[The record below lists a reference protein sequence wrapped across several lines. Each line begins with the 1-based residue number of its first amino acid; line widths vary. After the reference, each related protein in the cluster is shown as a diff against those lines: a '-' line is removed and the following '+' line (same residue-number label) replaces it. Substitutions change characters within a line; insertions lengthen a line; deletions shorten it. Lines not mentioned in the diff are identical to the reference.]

1 MAITNYTELQAA
13 IADFLNRDDLT
24 ATIPTF
30 IDLAEASLN
39 RDLRHWRNENRAVAP
54 VAARYNALPSDFVEP
69 IRMELSDDKTKV
81 SLISHYEMQTLR
93 QANSDAQ
100 GKPINYNIT
109 QGEIELYPTPNV
121 TYNLEMYYYGKIPAL
136 SSSASG
142 TNQILTHFP
151 DAYLYASLI
160 HTAPYLGDDQ
170 RTQVWATLYA
180 EAINAIN
187 GQSERAKQGAV
198 GRRIKIRSYV

>member
-24 ATIPTF
+24 AAIPTF
-30 IDLAEASLN
+30 IDMAEAALN

-69 IRMELSDDKTKV
+69 IRMELAGDKTKV
-81 SLISHYEMQTLR
+81 SLMSHYEMQQQREATNDN
-93 QANSDAQ
+93 A

-109 QGEIELYPTPNV
+109 QGEIELFPTPDQ

-136 SSSASG
+136 SANS

-151 DAYLYASLI
+151 DAYLYGSLI

-170 RTQVWATLYA
+170 RTQVWASLYQSTIDG
-180 EAINAIN
+180 INS
-187 GQSERAKQGAV
+187 QSERAKQGAV
-198 GRRIKIRSYV
+198 GRRIKIRSYI